1 MTRRPPYA
9 RLLLAAA
16 SALAVW
22 LSVTPSWSQDRTEV
36 RCRQV
41 EAEVRCSL
49 DLRANFEPKLLEKL
63 RSGFVNR
70 ILYRIY
76 IRRAADDEPM
86 ALAALRLV
94 EVYELWDEEYYVY
107 QGDRSG
113 EKTTSKSP
121 TKVVELLAVF
131 DDMTIVED
139 LPPGRYYADVIV
151 ELNPIGEQEEA
162 AIRSWIARSR
172 GADRTFASGDRSL
185 FGTFVSLFV
194 NIRPGAAER
203 AFRAR
208 TPAFDVSKKP

>member
-1 MTRRPPYA
+1 M
-9 RLLLAAA
+9 
-16 SALAVW
+16 LAVAVFW
-22 LSVTPSWSQDRTEV
+22 AAPADAQEPPQVV
-36 RCRQV
+36 CRQV

-49 DLRANFEPKLLEKL
+49 DLRGSFDAKVLERL
-63 RSGFVNR
+63 RSGLVNR
-70 ILYRIY
+70 LLYRVY
-76 IRRAADDEPM
+76 VRREADDEPI

-107 QGDRSG
+107 QNDRSG
-113 EKTTSKSP
+113 EKTTSRSA

-131 DDMTIVED
+131 DDMTIVD
-139 LPPGRYYADVIV
+139 ALPPGRYYADVIL
-151 ELNPIGEQEEA
+151 ELNPIGDEEEA

-172 GADRTFASGDRSL
+172 GADRTFTSGDRSL

-208 TPAFDVSKKP
+208 TPVFEVRTKP